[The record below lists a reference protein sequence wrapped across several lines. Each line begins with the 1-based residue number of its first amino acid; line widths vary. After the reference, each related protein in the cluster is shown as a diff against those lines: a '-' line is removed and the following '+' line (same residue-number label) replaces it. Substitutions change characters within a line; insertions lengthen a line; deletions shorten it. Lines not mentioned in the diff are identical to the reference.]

1 MGIDYIYIYMVLCW
15 AYYICHHSSDDNAVE
30 FILYILLTNEV
41 IVAQKDLITY
51 QGLEIGG
58 SI

>member
-15 AYYICHHSSDDNAVE
+15 SYYICHHSSDDNAVE

>member
-1 MGIDYIYIYMVLCW
+1 MVLCW

-30 FILYILLTNEV
+30 FIFYILLTNEV